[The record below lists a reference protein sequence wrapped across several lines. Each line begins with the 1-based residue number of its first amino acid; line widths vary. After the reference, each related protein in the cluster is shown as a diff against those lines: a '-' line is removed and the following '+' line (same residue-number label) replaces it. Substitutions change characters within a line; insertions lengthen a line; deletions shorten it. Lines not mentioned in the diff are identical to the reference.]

1 MSEVLTALGI
11 AYGLLC
17 VSGFAYVV
25 RVLLGEWRR

>member
-1 MSEVLTALGI
+1 MTAALTALAI

-17 VSGFAYVV
+17 VSGFVHVV